1 MWKNIVIMSDMFN
14 IYTCTE
20 EDLTSIYDVGP
31 ASAARII
38 ELRERVIRNEIPLLT
53 VEDLA
58 QIRLNRE
65 SWQQLIDENK
75 LSIEFQTAKVKV
87 PLVAGIG
94 TPTQAQPPL
103 MEAVEVDMT
112 PPHVPI
118 TPNLGNP
125 NLDHDTE
132 IKAYLQLLGKSQLET
147 NNAIKTLS
155 KENVKMTENQNKLWA
170 GFESVCKNQDSM
182 LSSIDTKIELVEAN
196 LIGSSLTFQKEIK
209 TFVNDTVTSISD
221 LRGNLTDLIQKV
233 DENKIKSNHD
243 IGSVIERLD
252 KFDFEMSRI
261 ADTLNNTQG
270 EVTMLR
276 SSVPPPNF
284 QPTTPSKTAFNFPSH
299 TPNYPGL
306 SLPPVMSSNFGL
318 NLPTITSS
326 YLVTSNPANQTINP
340 GPSNGPSAMTNTNVS
355 AIFPDSNI
363 VKTSNMPSISSKT
376 EAVELIT
383 DVLKQL
389 TANENQESKQETEIK
404 KIIEAIPSDR
414 KYSSKSDIQEQSN
427 KQDNDKS
434 ENKTT
439 EKNRKNKMNVA
450 VVIEVYHHYPQNYP
464 FFLVK
469 QMDNHGKVLSP
480 NLIGS
485 QKGKNGQRRKNYI
498 DYLTAYQKRR

>member
-1 MWKNIVIMSDMFN
+1 
-14 IYTCTE
+14 
-20 EDLTSIYDVGP
+20 
-31 ASAARII
+31 
-38 ELRERVIRNEIPLLT
+38 
-53 VEDLA
+53 
-58 QIRLNRE
+58 
-65 SWQQLIDENK
+65 
-75 LSIEFQTAKVKV
+75 
-87 PLVAGIG
+87 
-94 TPTQAQPPL
+94 
-103 MEAVEVDMT
+103 
-112 PPHVPI
+112 
-118 TPNLGNP
+118 
-125 NLDHDTE
+125 
-132 IKAYLQLLGKSQLET
+132 
-147 NNAIKTLS
+147 
-155 KENVKMTENQNKLWA
+155 
-170 GFESVCKNQDSM
+170 M

-209 TFVNDTVTSISD
+209 KFANDTATSISD

-270 EVTMLR
+270 EVTKLR

-318 NLPTITSS
+318 NLPTIISS
-326 YLVTSNPANQTINP
+326 HSVTSNPANQTINP
-340 GPSNGPSAMTNTNVS
+340 GPSDGPSAMTNTNVS

-363 VKTSNMPSISSKT
+363 VKTSNMPTISSKT

-389 TANENQESKQETEIK
+389 TANENQGSKQETEIK

-414 KYSSKSDIQEQSN
+414 KYSSKSDIQELSN

-434 ENKTT
+434 ENKIQ
-439 EKNRKNKMNVA
+439 KKQKNKTNVA

-469 QMDNHGKVLSP
+469 QVDNHGKVLLP

-485 QKGKNGQRRKNYI
+485 QKGKNGQRRKNCI

>member
-1 MWKNIVIMSDMFN
+1 
-14 IYTCTE
+14 
-20 EDLTSIYDVGP
+20 
-31 ASAARII
+31 
-38 ELRERVIRNEIPLLT
+38 
-53 VEDLA
+53 
-58 QIRLNRE
+58 
-65 SWQQLIDENK
+65 
-75 LSIEFQTAKVKV
+75 
-87 PLVAGIG
+87 
-94 TPTQAQPPL
+94 
-103 MEAVEVDMT
+103 
-112 PPHVPI
+112 
-118 TPNLGNP
+118 
-125 NLDHDTE
+125 
-132 IKAYLQLLGKSQLET
+132 
-147 NNAIKTLS
+147 
-155 KENVKMTENQNKLWA
+155 
-170 GFESVCKNQDSM
+170 M

-209 TFVNDTVTSISD
+209 KFANDTATSISD
-221 LRGNLTDLIQKV
+221 LRGNLIDLIQKV

-270 EVTMLR
+270 EVTKLR

-326 YLVTSNPANQTINP
+326 HSVTSNPANQTINP
-340 GPSNGPSAMTNTNVS
+340 GPSDGPSAMTNTNVS

-363 VKTSNMPSISSKT
+363 VKTSNMPTISSKT

-389 TANENQESKQETEIK
+389 TQTKIREVNKKQKSRKLLKQFRQIGSILQNQIFKSYLTSKIMINQKIK
-404 KIIEAIPSDR
+404 LQK
-414 KYSSKSDIQEQSN
+414 
-427 KQDNDKS
+427 KQK
-434 ENKTT
+434 NKT
-439 EKNRKNKMNVA
+439 NVA

-469 QMDNHGKVLSP
+469 QVDNHGKVLLP

-485 QKGKNGQRRKNYI
+485 QKGKNGQRRKNCI